1 MTESSERNEPAEPV
15 GRTVPDGRPAD
26 RDGAPAAAD
35 TGSDHPGT
43 PGSPGVGVS
52 DAVLL
57 GPERQAAEQ
66 PGTVPAEDGP
76 TERLPRDAGA
86 PERLAAAPLP
96 ADDGPTVPLPGR
108 ELPGRDGTAS
118 GGEDTVPI
126 RSGESAAAP
135 VPAVRR
141 LLGRLTAA
149 NAMIA
154 VLLALLGF
162 TLVVQLRTNSTDAS
176 LETARQEDLVRI
188 LSDLEAQ
195 EERVRQDIAGLEE
208 SQRQLNSGAEGRQ
221 AALDEATR
229 RADELGI
236 LAGTLPARGPGLTV
250 GFMPV
255 SKPIAASRV
264 LDAVQELRGA
274 GAEAMQISGADG
286 ATVRIVAS
294 TYFLDADGGISVS
307 GRRLTGPYM
316 ITVIGDP
323 KTMQTALNIPGG
335 VVASVSGDGGNVAIQ
350 EREMVDVS
358 AVVSPKDLQH
368 ARPVS

>member
-1 MTESSERNEPAEPV
+1 MTGAGASERDEAGQPVPGASPAGSASGTPDL
-15 GRTVPDGRPAD
+15 PDGVPEQPD
-26 RDGAPAAAD
+26 
-35 TGSDHPGT
+35 SE
-43 PGSPGVGVS
+43 PGS
-52 DAVLL
+52 A
-57 GPERQAAEQ
+57 
-66 PGTVPAEDGP
+66 GP
-76 TERLPRDAGA
+76 TEEAFGPVGV
-86 PERLAAAPLP
+86 PTVPSE
-96 ADDGPTVPLPGR
+96 DGPTVPLPS
-108 ELPGRDGTAS
+108 E
-118 GGEDTVPI
+118 EETVPI
-126 RSGESAAAP
+126 PAP
-135 VPAVRR
+135 EPAGPMSPVRR
-141 LLGRLTAA
+141 LLPRLTTA
-149 NAMIA
+149 NLMIG

-162 TLVVQLRTNSTDAS
+162 SLAVQLRMNSTDAS
-176 LETARQEDLVRI
+176 LATARQEDLVRI

-208 SQRQLNSGAEGRQ
+208 SQRQLNSGAQGRQ

-250 GFMPV
+250 SFMPV
-255 SKPIAASRV
+255 SKPIAASRL

-274 GAEAMQISGADG
+274 GAEAMQISGGDG

-294 TYFLDADGGISVS
+294 TYFLDSQGGISVS

-358 AVVSPKDLQH
+358 AVSLPKDLQH